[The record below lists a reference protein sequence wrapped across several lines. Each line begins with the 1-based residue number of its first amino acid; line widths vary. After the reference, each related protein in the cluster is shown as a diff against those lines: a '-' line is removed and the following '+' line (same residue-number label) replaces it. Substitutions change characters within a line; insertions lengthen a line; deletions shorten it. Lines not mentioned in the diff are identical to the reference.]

1 MVTQSGLEWKQLFL
15 TRVVKQLIVINKIN
29 QSR

>member
-15 TRVVKQLIVINKIN
+15 TRVVKQLIVIDVINKIN
-29 QSR
+29 